1 MKKADMSKLSKQA
14 GNVITE
20 IDDKIA
26 KITFSHPAH
35 NALPSLL
42 LSQLAAIIRKLGKNT
57 NIHVIVLQSDGEGT
71 FCAGANFDELLS
83 IQDEPSGKAFFSGF
97 AHVINAIRL
106 ARQPVVGRIQGKAL
120 GGAVG
125 LAAAC
130 DYCFAT
136 KEASIKLSE
145 LSIGIGPFVIAPV
158 VKRKIGLSALTELT
172 LNPTIFK
179 HAYWALEKGLYQSV
193 SENIET
199 MDRLAHEFC
208 IELSSYSPSALSAI
222 KETLWQGT
230 ESWDTLLL
238 TQAEISGRLVV
249 DKRTKTILRKF
260 KAKTK

>member
-1 MKKADMSKLSKQA
+1 MDVYREES
-14 GNVITE
+14 GTVRTE
-20 IDDKIA
+20 VDKKIA
-26 KITFSHPAH
+26 TVTFYHPSH
-35 NALPSLL
+35 NALPSSLL
-42 LSQLAAIIRKLGKNT
+42 AQLAAVIRRLGKNPS
-57 NIHVIVLQSDGEGT
+57 IQVILLKSDGART

-83 IQDEPSGKAFFSGF
+83 IQDESSGKVFFSGF

-158 VKRKIGLSALTELT
+158 IKRKIGVSALTELT

-179 HAYWALEKGLYQSV
+179 YADWALEKGLYQSV
-193 SENIET
+193 SEDIET
-199 MDRLAHEFC
+199 MDRLVHEFC
-208 IELSSYSPSALSAI
+208 VELSNHPPSALSAI

-230 ESWDTLLL
+230 EHWDTLLL
-238 TQAEISGRLVV
+238 AQAEISGRLVI

>member
-1 MKKADMSKLSKQA
+1 MDVYKEES
-14 GNVITE
+14 GIVRTE
-20 IDDKIA
+20 VDKKIA
-26 KITFSHPAH
+26 TVTFYHPSH
-35 NALPSLL
+35 NALPSSLL
-42 LSQLAAIIRKLGKNT
+42 AQLAAVIRRLGKNPA
-57 NIHVIVLQSDGEGT
+57 IQVILLKSDGART

-83 IQDEPSGKAFFSGF
+83 IEDESSGKVFFSGF
-97 AHVINAIRL
+97 AHVMNAIRL
-106 ARQPVVGRIQGKAL
+106 ARQPVVGRVQGKAL

-158 VKRKIGLSALTELT
+158 IKRKIGLSALTELT

-179 HAYWALEKGLYQSV
+179 HADWALEKGLYQSV
-193 SENIET
+193 SEDIET
-199 MDRLAHEFC
+199 MDRLVHEFC
-208 IELSSYSPSALSAI
+208 SELSNHSPSALSAI

-230 ESWDTLLL
+230 EHWDTLLL
-238 TQAEISGRLVV
+238 AQAEISGRLVI

>member
-1 MKKADMSKLSKQA
+1 MDVYKEESAT
-14 GNVITE
+14 VRTE
-20 IDDKIA
+20 VDKKIA
-26 KITFSHPAH
+26 TVTFYHPSH
-35 NALPSLL
+35 NALPSSLL
-42 LSQLAAIIRKLGKNT
+42 AQLAAVIRRLGKNAS
-57 NIHVIVLQSDGEGT
+57 IQVILLKSDGART

-83 IQDEPSGKAFFSGF
+83 IQDESSGKVFFSGF

-136 KEASIKLSE
+136 KDASIKLSE

-158 VKRKIGLSALTELT
+158 IKRKIGLSALTELT

-179 HAYWALEKGLYQSV
+179 HADWALEKGLYHSV
-193 SENIET
+193 SDDIET
-199 MDRLAHEFC
+199 MDREVQKFC
-208 IELSSYSPSALSAI
+208 VELSNHSPSALSAI

-230 ESWDTLLL
+230 EHWDTLLL
-238 TQAEISGRLVV
+238 AQAEISGRLVI
-249 DKRTKTILRKF
+249 DKRTKNILRKF

>member
-1 MKKADMSKLSKQA
+1 MDVYREES
-14 GNVITE
+14 GTVRTE
-20 IDDKIA
+20 VDKKIA
-26 KITFSHPAH
+26 TVTFYHPSH
-35 NALPSLL
+35 NALPSSLL
-42 LSQLAAIIRKLGKNT
+42 AQLAAVIRRLGKNPS
-57 NIHVIVLQSDGEGT
+57 IQVILLKSDGART

-83 IQDEPSGKAFFSGF
+83 IQDESSGKVFFSGF

-158 VKRKIGLSALTELT
+158 IKRKIGLSALTELT

-179 HAYWALEKGLYQSV
+179 YADWALEKGLYQSV

-199 MDRLAHEFC
+199 MDRLVHEFC
-208 IELSSYSPSALSAI
+208 VELSNHSPSALSAI

-230 ESWDTLLL
+230 EHWDTLLL
-238 TQAEISGRLVV
+238 AQAEISGRLVI

>member
-1 MKKADMSKLSKQA
+1 MDVYKEESGTVRTEVDKKVATVA
-14 GNVITE
+14 
-20 IDDKIA
+20 
-26 KITFSHPAH
+26 FYHPSH
-35 NALPSLL
+35 NALPSSLL
-42 LSQLAAIIRKLGKNT
+42 AQLAAVIRRLGKNPS
-57 NIHVIVLQSDGEGT
+57 IQVILLKSDGEGT

-83 IQDEPSGKAFFSGF
+83 IQDESSGKAFFSGF

-158 VKRKIGLSALTELT
+158 VKRKIGLSGLTELT

-179 HAYWALEKGLYQSV
+179 HADWALEKGLYQSV
-193 SENIET
+193 SEDIET
-199 MDRLAHEFC
+199 MDRLADEFC

>member
-1 MKKADMSKLSKQA
+1 MDVYKEESGTVRTEVDKKVATVA
-14 GNVITE
+14 
-20 IDDKIA
+20 
-26 KITFSHPAH
+26 FYHPSH
-35 NALPSLL
+35 NALPSSLL
-42 LSQLAAIIRKLGKNT
+42 AQLAAVIRRLGKNPS
-57 NIHVIVLQSDGEGT
+57 IQVILLKSDGEGT

-83 IQDEPSGKAFFSGF
+83 IQDESSGKAFFSGF

-179 HAYWALEKGLYQSV
+179 HADWALEKGLYQSV
-193 SENIET
+193 SEDIET

>member
-1 MKKADMSKLSKQA
+1 MDVYKEESGTLR
-14 GNVITE
+14 TE
-20 IDDKIA
+20 VDKKIA
-26 KITFSHPAH
+26 TVAFYHPSH
-35 NALPSLL
+35 NALPSSLL
-42 LSQLAAIIRKLGKNT
+42 AQLAAVIRRLGKNPS
-57 NIHVIVLQSDGEGT
+57 IQVILLKSDGEGT

-83 IQDEPSGKAFFSGF
+83 IQDEFSGKAFFSGF

-136 KEASIKLSE
+136 KDASIKLSE

-179 HAYWALEKGLYQSV
+179 HADWALEKGLYQSV
-193 SENIET
+193 SEDIET
-199 MDRLAHEFC
+199 MDRVAHEFC
-208 IELSSYSPSALSAI
+208 VELSNHSPSALSAI

-230 ESWDTLLL
+230 EHWDTLLL
-238 TQAEISGRLVV
+238 AQAEISGRLVI

>member
-1 MKKADMSKLSKQA
+1 MDVYKEES
-14 GNVITE
+14 GIVRTE
-20 IDDKIA
+20 VDKKIA
-26 KITFSHPAH
+26 TVTFYHPSH
-35 NALPSLL
+35 NALPSSLL
-42 LSQLAAIIRKLGKNT
+42 AQLAAVIRRLGKNPA
-57 NIHVIVLQSDGEGT
+57 IQVILLKSDGART

-83 IQDEPSGKAFFSGF
+83 IQDESSGKVFFSGF

-106 ARQPVVGRIQGKAL
+106 ARQPVVGRVQGKAL

-158 VKRKIGLSALTELT
+158 IKRKIGLSALTELT

-179 HAYWALEKGLYQSV
+179 HADWALEKGLYQSV
-193 SENIET
+193 SEDIET
-199 MDRLAHEFC
+199 MDRVVHEFC
-208 IELSSYSPSALSAI
+208 VELSNHSPSALSAI

-230 ESWDTLLL
+230 EHWDTLLL
-238 TQAEISGRLVV
+238 AQAEISGRLVI

>member
-1 MKKADMSKLSKQA
+1 MDVYKEES
-14 GNVITE
+14 GTVTTE
-20 IDDKIA
+20 VDKKIA
-26 KITFSHPAH
+26 TVTFYHPSH
-35 NALPSLL
+35 NALPSSLL
-42 LSQLAAIIRKLGKNT
+42 AQLAAVIRRLGKNPT
-57 NIHVIVLQSDGEGT
+57 IQVIFLKSDGART

-83 IQDEPSGKAFFSGF
+83 IQDETSGKVFFSGF

-125 LAAAC
+125 LVAAC

-145 LSIGIGPFVIAPV
+145 LSIGIGPFVITPV

-179 HAYWALEKGLYQSV
+179 HADWALEKGLYQSV
-193 SENIET
+193 SEDIET

-230 ESWDTLLL
+230 EHWDTLLL
-238 TQAEISGRLVV
+238 AQAEISGRLVI